1 MSTVAAPSRRNARKV
16 ERRLEL
22 IDATIDCLARHGY
35 EGTTIG
41 VVAETVG
48 MSRGIV
54 NFHFE
59 AKDQLLLET
68 LRYLSDE
75 YRAHWKAALAEAGP
89 TPAHRL
95 WALALADF
103 DRTICTT
110 RKLAAWCAFWG
121 EAKTRP
127 TYRQMCGAND
137 IEYQNTVVE
146 LCAALAPASVDPN
159 KLARGIVCMLEGLWL
174 HLMMAPK
181 SLSRDEA
188 REVATSHLATLLPSH
203 FSPQGPVDA
212 LGAPR
217 QEPERPSS

>member
-1 MSTVAAPSRRNARKV
+1 MTTVTEPSRRGTIRAERK
-16 ERRLEL
+16 LEL
-22 IDATIDCLARHGY
+22 IDATVDCLARHGY

-59 AKDQLLLET
+59 TKEQLLLET

-75 YRAHWKAALAEAGP
+75 YRAHWKAALTQAGSA
-89 TPAHRL
+89 PAARL
-95 WALALADF
+95 WALVVADF
-103 DRTICTT
+103 DRAICNT

-137 IEYQNTVVE
+137 VEYQNTILE
-146 LCAALAPASVDPN
+146 LCSALVPAGVDVQ
-159 KLARGIVCMLEGLWL
+159 KLSRALGCLLEGLWL

-181 SLSRDEA
+181 NLSRDEA
-188 REVATSHLATLLPSH
+188 RDVATAHLATVLPGH
-203 FSPQGPVDA
+203 FSLTGPISDA
-212 LGAPR
+212 G
-217 QEPERPSS
+217 